1 MRCLVNLVT
10 SASSREAWR
19 RGDNDEGTIMILVI
33 FFAVIIAGLITVV
46 VDVST
51 VFLAQRE
58 LQSVADGAAAA
69 AAQRA
74 DLPTYY
80 GGPVGANV
88 PLDAD
93 AVNTFVNGYVT
104 APAHLPHECTAIPQ
118 VVTGVPDGQTVDV
131 ELTCTVPLP
140 FVNLVSQLWS
150 DGVTIHEFTQARS
163 VVTPVG

>member
-1 MRCLVNLVT
+1 
-10 SASSREAWR
+10 
-19 RGDNDEGTIMILVI
+19 MILMI
-33 FFAVIIAGLITVV
+33 FFAVIIAALITVV

-80 GGPVGANV
+80 GSPVGASV
-88 PLDAD
+88 PLDPA
-93 AVNTFVNGYVT
+93 AVDNYVNGYVT
-104 APAHLPHECTAIPQ
+104 SPAHVPHECAATPQ
-118 VVTGVPDGQTVDV
+118 VVTDVPDGQTVDV

-140 FVNLVSQLWS
+140 FVNLISQLWS
-150 DGVTIHEFTQARS
+150 DGITIHEFAQGRS
-163 VVTPVG
+163 VVVPVG